1 MELRIT
7 EYQRPQSITFNY
19 EELKAMLMEKAA
31 MYEAVVYSEDQLKAA
46 KSDRASLNKLK
57 TALNEER
64 KRQEKEYMQ
73 PFETFKA
80 QINEI
85 IRIIDK
91 PVQAID
97 KQVKAFEQQ
106 QRDAKLQEIEAFFGK
121 CDPPADIQLDK
132 LMDEKWLNAS
142 VPMKAIEKAITEK
155 LDKAQQELEI
165 LRKLPHHAF
174 EAELVYIS
182 TLDFSKAVC
191 EANRLEEMDRKKAA
205 HDARMQELAQA
216 AQQAA
221 QREGIEA
228 TDAVEKAYDA
238 YFEQVRKNEQAPE
251 PEREWIAFEALLSVD
266 EAKALGDYFKNNG
279 IQYKA
284 V

>member
-1 MELRIT
+1 MELRMS
-7 EYQRPQSITFNY
+7 EYQRPQSISFNY
-19 EELKAMLMEKAA
+19 EELLKALTERAA
-31 MYEAVVYSEDQLKAA
+31 MYETVVYSEDQIKAA

-57 TALNEER
+57 AALNDER
-64 KRQEKEYMQ
+64 IRLEKDYMQ

-91 PVQAID
+91 PIQAID

-106 QRDAKLQEIEAFFGK
+106 QRDAKLQEIEDYFK
-121 CDPPADIQLDK
+121 SCEPPADIQLMTF
-132 LMDEKWLNAS
+132 MDQKWLNAS
-142 VPMKAIEKAITEK
+142 VSMKTIEKAIAEK
-155 LDKAQQELEI
+155 MDKVRQELEI
-165 LRKLPHHAF
+165 LRNLPHHAF

-182 TLDFSKAVC
+182 TLDISKAVC
-191 EANRLEEMDRKKAA
+191 EANRLEEMDKKKAA

-221 QREGIEA
+221 KREGIEA
-228 TDAVEKAYDA
+228 TDAAEKAYDA
-238 YFEQVRKNEQAPE
+238 YFEQVRKNEQTPE
-251 PEREWIAFEALLSVD
+251 PEREWIAFQALLTVD
-266 EAKALGDYFKNNG
+266 EAKALGDYFKKNG

>member
-1 MELRIT
+1 MELRVS
-7 EYQRPQSITFNY
+7 EYQRPQSITANF
-19 EELKAMLMEKAA
+19 EELKQAITEKTAL
-31 MYEAVVYSEDQLKAA
+31 YETVVYSEDQLKAA
-46 KSDRASLNKLK
+46 KSDRANLNKLK
-57 TALNEER
+57 TALNNER
-64 KRQEKEYMQ
+64 IRLEKDYMQ
-73 PFETFKA
+73 PFDAFKA

-91 PVQAID
+91 PIQAID

-106 QRDAKLQEIEAFFGK
+106 QRDAKLTAIADYFMS
-121 CDPPADIQLDK
+121 CDPPADIQFLTF
-132 LMDEKWLNAS
+132 MDEKWLNAS
-142 VPMKAIEKAITEK
+142 VSMKVIEKAITEK
-155 LDKAQQELEI
+155 VDKVRQELEI
-165 LRKLPHHAF
+165 LRNLPHHAF
-174 EAELVYIS
+174 EAEVVYIS

-191 EANRLEEMDRKKAA
+191 EANRLQEMDEKKEA

-221 QREGIEA
+221 KREGIEA
-228 TDAVEKAYDA
+228 TDVVEKAYDA
-238 YFEQVRKNEQAPE
+238 YFEQVRKNEAAPE
-251 PEREWIAFEALLSVD
+251 PEREWIAFQALLTVD